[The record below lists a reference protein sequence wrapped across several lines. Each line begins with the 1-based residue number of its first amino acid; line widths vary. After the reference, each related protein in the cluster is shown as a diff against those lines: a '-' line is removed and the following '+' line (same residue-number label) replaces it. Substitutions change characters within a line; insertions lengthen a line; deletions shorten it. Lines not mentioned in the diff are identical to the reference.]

1 MRAHTT
7 VIDGGTSVITKGDGG
22 TQFITRE
29 GFLAGWGGVW
39 IGDGGGGCISEGF
52 GGLKGTASA

>member
-7 VIDGGTSVITKGDGG
+7 VIGDGG
-22 TQFITRE
+22 TGYVE
-29 GFLAGWGGVW
+29 GFL
-39 IGDGGGGCISEGF
+39 IGDGGSGCVEGWGGNGISEGF